1 MEEYQREGLADPIED
16 NSSRKQKDMPNW
28 GRRRRK
34 NKALE
39 KEKEI
44 VICPVCLEGVREK
57 SILDHQARHNR
68 KYFICRRC
76 SVKYKSKSDLWSHQE
91 KNHK

>member
-1 MEEYQREGLADPIED
+1 MEEYQREGLVDPIED

-28 GRRRRK
+28 GRKRRK

-57 SILDHQARHNR
+57 SILDTKLATIESILFVEGAR
-68 KYFICRRC
+68 
-76 SVKYKSKSDLWSHQE
+76 
-91 KNHK
+91 